1 MDSVETWKVQHGRP
15 RSEECAYSGRISF
28 REFHRLF
35 QGLDRIADGNRA
47 LFFSARAP
55 KAQGGR
61 GEAKEMA
68 NAVISCRVD
77 GNTVYIYDENGG
89 ICDVRSFAQ
98 PISNATAFGGGY
110 SVTAGYLTFTFML
123 RNGMFEQTGT
133 YQA

>member
-1 MDSVETWKVQHGRP
+1 MDSVETWKVQHGSP
-15 RSEECAYSGRISF
+15 RCTECAYFGRISF

-47 LFFSARAP
+47 LFFFRP
-55 KAQGGR
+55 RTKGPR
-61 GEAKEMA
+61 GKEKRKMA
-68 NAVISCRVD
+68 NAVTSCRVD

>member
-1 MDSVETWKVQHGRP
+1 MEVRDARNAPTLGAFPFASSIGFSRASTESRMG
-15 RSEECAYSGRISF
+15 
-28 REFHRLF
+28 
-35 QGLDRIADGNRA
+35 IAPSS
-47 LFFSARAP
+47 FSARAP
-55 KAQGGR
+55 KAQEGK

-68 NAVISCRVD
+68 NAVTSCRVD

-123 RNGMFEQTGT
+123 RNGMFEETGVH
-133 YQA
+133 QA

>member
-1 MDSVETWKVQHGRP
+1 MPSNRVSDCRVATRTENAPSSFPARASKAKREW
-15 RSEECAYSGRISF
+15 RSE
-28 REFHRLF
+28 
-35 QGLDRIADGNRA
+35 
-47 LFFSARAP
+47 
-55 KAQGGR
+55 
-61 GEAKEMA
+61 EMA
-68 NAVISCRVD
+68 NAVTSCRVD

-98 PISNATAFGGGY
+98 PISNAAAFGGGY